1 MAEAAQMLVSQK
13 QKVLVTNKHGEKLVG
28 LLHETGSREIVI
40 LCHGARASKDH
51 FIIENLAVALE
62 KEGISSFRFDFAGN
76 GESEGTFQFGHM
88 RREADDLH
96 AVIQHF
102 SGSNHVVSAI
112 FGHSKGAGD
121 VLLYASKYHDIPTVV
136 EASAHYDPKKG
147 IEKLLGKDFM
157 EKIKKDGFIDIGSAN
172 FRVTEES
179 LMDRLSTDMHE
190 SCLKIDKDCRVLIV
204 HGSADESIPVEDAF
218 EFAKI
223 IPNHKIH
230 IIQGADHC
238 YSSHQTKLD
247 TVVVDFIK
255 AALQQDK
262 STLTS

>member
-13 QKVLVTNKHGEKLVG
+13 QKMVVTNNHGEKLVG

-62 KEGISSFRFDFAGN
+62 KQGISSFRFDFAGN
-76 GESEGTFQFGHM
+76 GESEGAFQVGHL

-102 SGSNHVVSAI
+102 SGSNHVVNAI
-112 FGHSKGAGD
+112 FGHSKGGAD

-136 EASAHYDPKKG
+136 EASARYDLKKG
-147 IEKLLGKDFM
+147 IEKHLGKDFM
-157 EKIKKDGFIDIGSAN
+157 EKIKKEGFIDIGSPK

-179 LMDRLSTDMHE
+179 LMDILSTDMRE
-190 SCLKIDKDCRVLIV
+190 SCLKIDKDCRVLTV
-204 HGSADESIPVEDAF
+204 HGSADEIVPVENAF

-230 IIQGADHC
+230 IIEGADHC
-238 YSSHQTKLD
+238 YKLHQAELD

-262 STLTS
+262 ASSN

>member
-1 MAEAAQMLVSQK
+1 MQEAAQQLVSQK
-13 QKVLVTNKHGEKLVG
+13 QKVIVTNSYGEKLVG
-28 LLHETGSREIVI
+28 LLHETGSRAIVI

-51 FIIENLAVALE
+51 FIIENLAIALE
-62 KEGISSFRFDFAGN
+62 NEGISSFRFDFAGN

-102 SGSNHVVSAI
+102 SGTNHVVGAI
-112 FGHSKGAGD
+112 FGHSKGGGD
-121 VLLYASKYHDIPTVV
+121 VLLYASKHHDIPIVV
-136 EASAHYDPKKG
+136 EASARYDLKKG
-147 IEKLLGKDFM
+147 IEGRLGKDFM
-157 EKIKKDGFIDIGSAN
+157 EKIKREGFIDIGSDKLW
-172 FRVTEES
+172 VTEES

-204 HGSADESIPVEDAF
+204 HGSADESTPFADAF

-223 IPNHKIH
+223 IPNHRIH
-230 IIQGADHC
+230 IVEGADHC
-238 YSSHQTKLD
+238 YTSHQAELD

-255 AALQQDK
+255 SALQQDK
-262 STLTS
+262 PTFN

>member
-13 QKVLVTNKHGEKLVG
+13 QKMVVTNNHGEKLVG

-62 KEGISSFRFDFAGN
+62 KQGISSFRFDFAGN
-76 GESEGTFQFGHM
+76 GESEGAFQVGHL

-102 SGSNHVVSAI
+102 SGSNHVVNAI
-112 FGHSKGAGD
+112 FGHSKG
-121 VLLYASKYHDIPTVV
+121 S
-136 EASAHYDPKKG
+136 PK
-147 IEKLLGKDFM
+147 
-157 EKIKKDGFIDIGSAN
+157 

-179 LMDRLSTDMHE
+179 LMDILSTDMRE
-190 SCLKIDKDCRVLIV
+190 SCLKIDKDCRVLTV
-204 HGSADESIPVEDAF
+204 HGSADEIVPVENAF

-230 IIQGADHC
+230 IIEGADHC
-238 YSSHQTKLD
+238 YKLHQAELD

-262 STLTS
+262 ASSN